1 MGSLIRS
8 TALGLFLVFLC
19 GRAVPA
25 MTDIMKGAEVR
36 ADPKTVEA
44 ILATFDRAEEALQK
58 KSLSGMMAIYSKN
71 YRNRGLGREDTS
83 RIWKDIFSRY
93 DRLSSRHLF
102 SKVIVDRE
110 KKTARVTCTGALFG
124 APVIR
129 REGAAKPV
137 QVDFWFEAVHYLVLE
152 DGSWKIIGH
161 DPAAGGESVFESA
174 IHLLF

>member
-1 MGSLIRS
+1 MRSLIKS
-8 TALGLFLVFLC
+8 TAIGILLVLLC

-25 MTDIMKGAEVR
+25 MTDIMRGAEIQG
-36 ADPKTVEA
+36 DPKAVKA

-58 KSLSGMMAIYSKN
+58 KNLSEMMSIYSKN

-102 SKVIVDRE
+102 SKVIVDE
-110 KKTARVTCTGALFG
+110 KKKVAQLTCTGALFG
-124 APVIR
+124 VPVMR

-137 QVDFWFEAVHYLVLE
+137 QVDYWFEAVHHLVLE
-152 DGSWKIIGH
+152 DGRWKIIGH
-161 DPAAGGESVFESA
+161 DPAGGEEGLFESA